1 MHFSVYI
8 PYGPPGRQITLFFY
22 DPVKVENLSHNRSH
36 FCLRLPAKIQ
46 FSLDRKR
53 QSHKQNRFRWFDFQT
68 SYMSLY
74 TSDYDSGY
82 NSVATAENY
91 PLEVFIKHQKQNL
104 ITVILSEVFKLNL
117 KLVSVC
123 GLTPR
128 LSLC

>member
-1 MHFSVYI
+1 
-8 PYGPPGRQITLFFY
+8 
-22 DPVKVENLSHNRSH
+22 
-36 FCLRLPAKIQ
+36 
-46 FSLDRKR
+46 
-53 QSHKQNRFRWFDFQT
+53 
-68 SYMSLY
+68 MSLY